1 MKKQKYLFEELI
13 TEIKEAYLQDGDAS
27 FYKDGGW
34 CVYAKK
40 ADLNLKSEC
49 YVLPYPKYDLETDTE
64 EENEFAVQNGLEF
77 VYRDEM
83 LQDVIAAAVD
93 EHEDISNKKLL
104 KAIKYYEKYDTFM
117 DID

>member
-93 EHEDISNKKLL
+93 EDADISNKKLL

>member
-13 TEIKEAYLQDGDAS
+13 TEIKEAYLQNGDAS

-49 YVLPYPKYDLETDTE
+49 YVLPYPKYDPETDTE
-64 EENEFAVQNGLEF
+64 EENEFALQNGLEF
-77 VYRDEM
+77 VYRDDM
-83 LQDVIAAAVD
+83 LQDVIAAAID
-93 EHEDISNKKLL
+93 EDEDISNKKLL

>member
-1 MKKQKYLFEELI
+1 MKKQKYLFKELI

-34 CVYAKK
+34 CVYAKSDK
-40 ADLNLKSEC
+40 LDLKSEC
-49 YVLPYPKYDLETDTE
+49 YVLPYPDIDDDDNEKLP
-64 EENEFAVQNGLEF
+64 EFAMRNGLEF

-93 EHEDISNKKLL
+93 EDEDISDKKLL
-104 KAIKYYEKYDTFM
+104 KAIRYYDEYDCFM
-117 DID
+117 EIN